1 MSSSEGEEEVK
12 EPVPEHRVRFTDMPQ
27 KLVDQAVRSKHSALA
42 PRANLAPASFSCVV
56 CDAATKKEKLDKD
69 IATEI
74 QKMIQKD
81 AELDGTAL
89 RIRLA

>member
-42 PRANLAPASFSCVV
+42 PRANLAPASFFVRS
-56 CDAATKKEKLDKD
+56 
-69 IATEI
+69 
-74 QKMIQKD
+74 
-81 AELDGTAL
+81 L
-89 RIRLA
+89 RRRDEEGEAGQRHRDRDPEDDPEGR